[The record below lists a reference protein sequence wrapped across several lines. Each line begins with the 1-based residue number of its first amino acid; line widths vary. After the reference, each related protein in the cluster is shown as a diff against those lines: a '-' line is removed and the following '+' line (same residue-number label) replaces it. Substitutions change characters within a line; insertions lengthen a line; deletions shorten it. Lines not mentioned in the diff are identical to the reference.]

1 MQNDKVEEKEQAQ
14 NTVQTGASEDPQ
26 EAASDQDVEKSLS
39 DVAEEAGPEESQPN
53 EEVVGQEIS
62 DTQRLTVELQEAKDK
77 YLRLYSEFENFR
89 RRTAK
94 ERIELIGSA
103 SKDLMEILVP
113 VLDDFERALKSF
125 DPETDKVAMEGTELI
140 YNKFKKV
147 LESKGLKK
155 MEIKKGDAF
164 NDDFHEAITQIPADK
179 ELAGKIVDVVE
190 NGYFLNDKVVR
201 FAKVV
206 TGAKS

>member
-1 MQNDKVEEKEQAQ
+1 MQSENDNVEEKQLKDEELV
-14 NTVQTGASEDPQ
+14 NSEDNQ
-26 EAASDQDVEKSLS
+26 EQSEASQEVE
-39 DVAEEAGPEESQPN
+39 EEQSEES
-53 EEVVGQEIS
+53 EVDKLKAEVA
-62 DTQRLTVELQEAKDK
+62 EAKDK

-89 RRTAK
+89 RRNAK

-103 SKDLMEILVP
+103 TKELIQDLVP
-113 VLDDFERALKSF
+113 VVDDFERALKSMEEKEEMA
-125 DPETDKVAMEGTELI
+125 PAKEGTDLI

-147 LESKGLKK
+147 LEAKGLKV
-155 MEIKKGDAF
+155 MEVNKGDEF
-164 NDDFHEAITQIPADK
+164 NDDFHEAITQIPAEE

-190 NGYFLNDKVVR
+190 SGYFLNEKVVR

>member
-1 MQNDKVEEKEQAQ
+1 MQKEKVEEQEQHLENEPSKEEVSKEEEIEAPKD
-14 NTVQTGASEDPQ
+14 SEHDGD
-26 EAASDQDVEKSLS
+26 E
-39 DVAEEAGPEESQPN
+39 DVAIEES
-53 EEVVGQEIS
+53 ETEK
-62 DTQRLTVELQEAKDK
+62 LQADVAEAKDK

-89 RRTAK
+89 RRTAREK
-94 ERIELIGSA
+94 VELISSA
-103 SKDLMEILVP
+103 NKDLVEELVP
-113 VLDDFERALKSF
+113 ILDDFERAIKSL
-125 DPETDKVAMEGTELI
+125 EEKEELATAKEGSELI

-155 MEIKKGDAF
+155 MEINKGDDF
-164 NDDFHEAITQIPADK
+164 NDDYHEAITQIPAEE
-179 ELAGKIVDVVE
+179 ELAGKVVDVVE

>member
-1 MQNDKVEEKEQAQ
+1 MQKEKSEENEQSQ
-14 NTVQTGASEDPQ
+14 NTQDVSTEDPS
-26 EAASDQDVEKSLS
+26 ELASDQEV
-39 DVAEEAGPEESQPN
+39 EESLTEAESSEPT
-53 EEVVGQEIS
+53 EEVTPDNAEDQVI
-62 DTQRLTVELQEAKDK
+62 DTERLSAELQESRDK

-103 SKDLMEILVP
+103 AKDLVEVLVP

-125 DPETDKVAMEGTELI
+125 ESEADKAAREGIELI

-155 MEIKKGDAF
+155 MEVTKGDAF
-164 NDDFHEAITQIPADK
+164 NDDFHEAITQIPAEKDL
-179 ELAGKIVDVVE
+179 EGKIVDVVE

>member
-1 MQNDKVEEKEQAQ
+1 MQKEKDQVNDQVEEKEQNAAAVETEEKSETQ
-14 NTVQTGASEDPQ
+14 EEAEMSVAEDNTDEEVSE
-26 EAASDQDVEKSLS
+26 VEKLQA
-39 DVAEEAGPEESQPN
+39 DVS
-53 EEVVGQEIS
+53 
-62 DTQRLTVELQEAKDK
+62 EAKDK

-94 ERIELIGSA
+94 EKIDLIGSA
-103 SKDLMEILVP
+103 NKELVENLVP
-113 VLDDFERALKSF
+113 VLDDFERALKSM
-125 DPETDKVAMEGTELI
+125 DENEEMKPAKEGTELI

-147 LESKGLKK
+147 LEAKGLKK
-155 MEIKKGDAF
+155 MEIAKGDDF
-164 NDDFHEAITQIPADK
+164 NDDYHEAITQIPAEE
-179 ELAGKIVDVVE
+179 ELAGKVVDVVE